1 MEKKRFVAS
10 SVLVCLVLI
19 LLMASGALSADVK
32 QPPAILLTVFM
43 KHDQSKTLAEI
54 NGHLDKTGFWKKFP
68 PEGVEIVSWY
78 VMMGIGQVVT
88 LRVPPEKLRAVNLVL
103 EENAWGAYR
112 TEFYATYDFRPVW
125 ESTYR
130 KK

>member
-1 MEKKRFVAS
+1 MTKKLWVFFI
-10 SVLVCLVLI
+10 LVCLTLVLV
-19 LLMASGALSADVK
+19 APSGSISQDAK
-32 QPPAILLTVFM
+32 QAPAILLTVFM

-68 PEGVEIVSWY
+68 PDGVEIVSWY

>member
-1 MEKKRFVAS
+1 MAKKRFTAFT
-10 SVLVCLVLI
+10 VLVSLVLV
-19 LLMASGALSADVK
+19 LLAAPGSVSQDVK
-32 QPPAILLTVFM
+32 APPAMLLTVFM

-125 ESTYR
+125 ESTYQKR
-130 KK
+130 